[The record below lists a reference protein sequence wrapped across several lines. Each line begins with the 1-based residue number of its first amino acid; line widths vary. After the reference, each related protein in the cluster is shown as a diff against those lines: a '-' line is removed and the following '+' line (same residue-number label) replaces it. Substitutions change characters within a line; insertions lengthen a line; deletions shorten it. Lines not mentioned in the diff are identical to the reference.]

1 MGFSAQPF
9 TEMAR
14 YCQVN
19 SPTPVIQCLQDTLFW
34 GVKCM
39 KDTHIKEGDSSFGN
53 TSLLIEAWPVS
64 FRAVCLNKFTESKTS
79 CCRGK
84 KNTELKKGEIQIYCS
99 IGYVMHYSILDS

>member
-1 MGFSAQPF
+1 
-9 TEMAR
+9 
-14 YCQVN
+14 
-19 SPTPVIQCLQDTLFW
+19 
-34 GVKCM
+34 M

-84 KNTELKKGEIQIYCS
+84 KNTEFKKRRNTNLLLNRLCYALQYPRLLMWTQC
-99 IGYVMHYSILDS
+99 

>member
-1 MGFSAQPF
+1 
-9 TEMAR
+9 
-14 YCQVN
+14 
-19 SPTPVIQCLQDTLFW
+19 
-34 GVKCM
+34 M

-64 FRAVCLNKFTESKTS
+64 FRAVCLNKFTVSKTS